1 MLEANIEN
9 ITKSDS
15 NFASTFVDHHEL
27 LNKTFNEQC
36 LINNSISIPK
46 KVTNLYS
53 YCILSRW
60 LGNSNTDFTLNIRS
74 FRSADLTK
82 NAEPDKYKYISH
94 SIGCDS
100 RSEFSFT
107 DGSMVKNGVIFL
119 DDMSL
124 YVHIDNNYK
133 DVLILYGKP
142 TQRSDVTTLTAE
154 AKYSVNFTQPRKR
167 FLSSQKKYS

>member
-107 DGSMVKNGVIFL
+107 DGSMVKMASF
-119 DDMSL
+119 
-124 YVHIDNNYK
+124 
-133 DVLILYGKP
+133 
-142 TQRSDVTTLTAE
+142 
-154 AKYSVNFTQPRKR
+154 F
-167 FLSSQKKYS
+167 